1 MIGYDCGRLEVDCF
15 RLQRRTTEM
24 IDCSKQW
31 RLTIVV
37 DDGRGMEGRG
47 ISGKVSGGGEQTK
60 TTKKLR
66 SMCQQR
72 QRMAAT
78 DII

>member
-1 MIGYDCGRLEVDCF
+1 MAGCDCGRLGVDCF
-15 RLQRRTTEM
+15 RLQHRMTEM

-37 DDGRGMEGRG
+37 DDGRRMEGRG

-60 TTKKLR
+60 TTKKSR
-66 SMCQQR
+66 SMCQQW
-72 QRMAAT
+72 QMAET